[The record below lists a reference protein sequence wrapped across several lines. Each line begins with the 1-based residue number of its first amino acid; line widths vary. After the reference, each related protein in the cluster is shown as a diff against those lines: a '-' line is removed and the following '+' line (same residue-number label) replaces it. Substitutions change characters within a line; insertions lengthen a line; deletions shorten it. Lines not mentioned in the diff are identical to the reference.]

1 MSVYADDIVSFT
13 SVLKIAINFLTGR
26 DYLIKKKS
34 KEKKKIV
41 SVALGFP
48 DLVYASDSI
57 PVFPIRMEKF
67 KVNLYLLALTT
78 AKNLFGWDFTSN
90 LLGIAR
96 QLDFLKIVDTIIS
109 DVIGTIN
116 EKYNIMYNLGIE
128 DEKPSELCYGVNAIY
143 GMHKSQY
150 KNIDANI
157 KFSIRCQEWNVY
169 SESIKEM
176 IPNQIKIDI
185 PLVNEKE
192 KALELMVEN
201 VKSGITELEDLTGNI
216 VSDNSLKKQ
225 FRIGNQVKRYYKTIL
240 HEISDSDFYPCNP
253 ATFAEILG
261 LLTITFQD
269 YNSNAQR
276 YLENMSQLVNE
287 MRGRIK
293 KGIGMDVSGKP
304 RLLISPIFNGW
315 EPKLHEVIYKKYG
328 GRVTY
333 ADWDILGLL
342 EEINVSKNSDP
353 IENYSCFLLNA
364 SKKGIFCLKDCN
376 ALFNSYID
384 FTKKRGLDGIIFN
397 QMTECH
403 LNNSNCY
410 ELLKNKIQNE
420 LRKPAVIV
428 KFKKIGEGIEET
440 GKTLA
445 SFMDLLTSQRN
456 LKV

>member
-1 MSVYADDIVSFT
+1 MSVYADDVVSFT
-13 SVLKIAINFLTGR
+13 SVLKIAYNFLTGR
-26 DYLIKKKS
+26 EYLITKKS

-48 DLVYASDSI
+48 DLVYASGSI

-67 KVNLYLLALTT
+67 KINLYLLALST
-78 AKNLFGWDFTSN
+78 AKNLFGWDITSD

-128 DEKPSELCYGVNAIY
+128 DGKPPELCYGVNAIY
-143 GMHKSQY
+143 GMHKSQC
-150 KNIDANI
+150 KNLDANL
-157 KFSIRCQEWNVY
+157 KFSLRCPEWNVY
-169 SESIKEM
+169 SDSIKSM

-185 PLVNEKE
+185 PQIANKE
-192 KALELMVEN
+192 KALELMIEN
-201 VKSGITELEDLTGNI
+201 VKSAITKLEELTGNI
-216 VSDNSLKKQ
+216 VSDNSLQKQ
-225 FRIGNQVKRYYKTIL
+225 FRIGNQIKRYYKTIL
-240 HEISDSDFYPCNP
+240 HEIGDSDFYPCNP

-261 LLTITFQD
+261 LLTITYQD
-269 YNSNAQR
+269 YNSNSQR
-276 YLENMSQLVNE
+276 FLENLSHLVNE

-293 KGIGMDVSGKP
+293 KGIGMDVSGNP

-315 EPKLHEVIYKKYG
+315 EPKLHETIYKLH
-328 GRVTY
+328 GRAIY

-353 IENYSCFLLNA
+353 IENYSLFLLTA
-364 SKKGIFCLKDCN
+364 SNKGISCLKDCN
-376 ALFNSYID
+376 ALFTSYSD
-384 FTKKRGLDGIIFN
+384 YMKKRGLDGIIFN

-403 LNNSNCY
+403 SNYSNCY
-410 ELLKNKIQNE
+410 ELMKNKIKNE
-420 LRKPAVIV
+420 LLKPAVIV
-428 KFKKIGEGIEET
+428 KFKKIGEDIKET
-440 GKTLA
+440 GNKLA
-445 SFMDLLTSQRN
+445 SFMDSFTSQRN

>member
-1 MSVYADDIVSFT
+1 MSVYADDVVSFT
-13 SVLKIAINFLTGR
+13 SVLKIAYNFLTGR
-26 DYLIKKKS
+26 DYLLKKKS
-34 KEKKKIV
+34 KDKKKIV

-67 KVNLYLLALTT
+67 KVNLYLLALST
-78 AKNLFGWDFTSN
+78 AKNLFGWNITTN

-116 EKYNIMYNLGIE
+116 EKYNLMYKLGIK
-128 DEKPSELCYGVNAIY
+128 DEKPPELCYGVNAIY

-150 KNIDANI
+150 NNIDANI

-169 SESIKEM
+169 SESIKGM
-176 IPNQIKIDI
+176 IPNQIRIDI
-185 PLVNEKE
+185 PQEKEEE
-192 KALELMVEN
+192 KALALMVEN
-201 VKSGITELEDLTGNI
+201 IKNGITELEHLTGNV

-225 FRIGNQVKRYYKTIL
+225 FRIGNQIKRYYKTIL

-261 LLTITFQD
+261 LLTISFQD

-315 EPKLHEVIYKKYG
+315 EPKLHEIIYKYG
-328 GRVTY
+328 GRVIY

-353 IENYSCFLLNA
+353 IENYARFLLNA
-364 SKKGIFCLKDCN
+364 SNKGISCLKDCN
-376 ALFNSYID
+376 TLFNSYSD

-403 LNNSNCY
+403 TNNSNCY
-410 ELLKNKIQNE
+410 ELLNNKIRNE
-420 LRKPAVIV
+420 LQKPAVIV
-428 KFKKIGEGIEET
+428 KFKKIGEDIEET
-440 GKTLA
+440 SNNLA